1 MKKLIFLLVL
11 SVLMIGTVWGQI
23 VAWDFFGNTGNEAT
37 VNATTNHSN
46 LTTTTISRGSGLSTI
61 SATPPADTFAAA
73 NYTVSGTK
81 ADAITNNKFMQFSIT
96 ADSGYKVSSSTLDV
110 YFRRSSTGPNAFA
123 WYYSL
128 DGFTNSVQIG
138 SDISFTSTSKT
149 GVAQTQI
156 VLSSIEDL
164 QNVESSTS
172 ITIRLYGWGASS
184 TTGTFAIGRPTGN
197 DLAIG
202 GSVLS
207 SGAIPP
213 VSTPTFNP
221 VGGFYTTAQN
231 VSLSCETES
240 ASIHYNTTSSE
251 GPWSD
256 YTAPINVS
264 SATTIWAYATKDGMD
279 DSSVTSATY
288 SFPVEVTNIAALRA
302 SATGTTVYKLT
313 DEAVL
318 TFQQTNRNQKYIQDD
333 TAAILIDDATGVI
346 TTSYNLY
353 DGITGIVGTIGL
365 YNGMLQFT
373 PTQNPGAATS
383 TGNTVIPEVRT
394 LASLTSADQG
404 KLIKVTN
411 VTLDT
416 TSGSFWA
423 TAQSITVTQGETTGT
438 IRTFPA
444 TDYSNTAIPSGSVDI
459 VCLVGQYNTT
469 MQISPRFLS
478 DFSTYYDIPEEV
490 VTTVGASVVLITGG
504 PANILP
510 EGVIPPINNSS
521 FTTAQ
526 SMVLNL
532 IGAGPW
538 DIVIET
544 AALWGAYHRSGAWS
558 VAEND
563 GGLIT
568 FEGITAAKDMNLPI
582 ILGDQNPTLPVE
594 LSSFTYTIN
603 TANLLVLQW
612 VSQSETNLSG
622 YKVYR
627 NSVENL
633 ETALLVSPLI
643 DATNSAST
651 ANYQFV
657 DEENLVQGA
666 YYYWLQSLDLDGT
679 NSFYG
684 PISVNYVLQ
693 GGEAGNPVVPL
704 HTHLKPVYPN
714 PFNPI
719 AFIGYFLTE
728 AAPVKVLIY
737 NARGQIVA
745 RWDNAPALEGMNRVE
760 WNGNDLSGSPCGSGI
775 YFVKMLTEG
784 KVYTQKALLV
794 K

>member
-11 SVLMIGTVWGQI
+11 SVLMIGAVWAQGAENFENHTLSGTTYVNGSFVGSNNITWTYVQ
-23 VAWDFFGNTGNEAT
+23 VTGEQTYPIENKGILLRRSDAP
-37 VNATTNHSN
+37 SS
-46 LTTTTISRGSGLSTI
+46 IKSS
-61 SATPPADTFAAA
+61 
-73 NYTVSGTK
+73 TVSGG
-81 ADAITNNKFMQFSIT
+81 I
-96 ADSGYKVSSSTLDV
+96 G
-110 YFRRSSTGPNAFA
+110 
-123 WYYSL
+123 SL
-128 DGFTNSVQIG
+128 SVQMRKA
-138 SDISFTSTSKT
+138 FTSTGDRQIALYINNTWIANS
-149 GVAQTQI
+149 QTF
-156 VLSSIEDL
+156 
-164 QNVESSTS
+164 
-172 ITIRLYGWGASS
+172 GAPSGGD
-184 TTGTFAIGRPTGN
+184 TTVHTFSVDNINITGN
-197 DLAIG
+197 VTIELRHITGNTSNRQLVIDNLTWTGYSG
-202 GSVLS
+202 G
-207 SGAIPP
+207 GTPT
-213 VSTPTFNP
+213 VSAPTFNP
-221 VGGFYTTAQN
+221 AGGFYTTAQN

-240 ASIHYNTTSSE
+240 ASIHYSTTSAE

-256 YTAPINVS
+256 YTSAISVS
-264 SATTIWAYATKDGMD
+264 GATTIWAYATKDGMVA
-279 DSSVTSATY
+279 SSVTSATY

-416 TSGSFWA
+416 TSGSFSA

-444 TDYSNTAIPSGSVDI
+444 TDYSNTVIPSGAVDL

-478 DFSTYYDIPEEV
+478 DFSTYYDIPEDV
-490 VTTVGASVVLITGG
+490 VTTVGSSDVLITGG
-504 PANILP
+504 PANIVP
-510 EGVIPPINNSS
+510 EGVIPPVNNGS
-521 FTTAQ
+521 FTASQ

-532 IGAGPW
+532 IGDGPW
-538 DIVIET
+538 NITIDT
-544 AALWGAYHRSGAWS
+544 DALWGAYHRSGVWTE
-558 VAEND
+558 VANV
-563 GGLIT
+563 GGFIT
-568 FEGITAAKDMNLPI
+568 FEGITAAKDMDLPI
-582 ILGDQNPTLPVE
+582 VLGDEDPTLPVE